1 MAIMGTSYG
10 GYSTTYTLL
19 THPGVFKAGIANS
32 PVTDWR
38 LYDDIYTERYM
49 GTLNDNP
56 EGYKN
61 SSDMTYAAKLQDHLL
76 LIHSMSDD
84 NVHPANT
91 MQLLTAL
98 TNAGKDADL
107 RIYPMGA
114 HGAAYNMQSFVLIST
129 VSYEFLERYLKK

>member
-1 MAIMGTSYG
+1 
-10 GYSTTYTLL
+10 LL
-19 THPGVFKAGIANS
+19 THPGVFTAGIANS

-49 GTLNDNP
+49 APLADN
-56 EGYKN
+56 EQGYIN
-61 SSDMTYAAKLQDHLL
+61 SSAITHAANLKDHLL

-98 TNAGKDADL
+98 TNAGKDAEL
-107 RIYPMGA
+107 RIYPPGA
-114 HGAAYNMQSFVLIST
+114 HGAEYNWQSRLLIND
-129 VSYEFLERYLKK
+129 VGFKFLEKYLKRENPK